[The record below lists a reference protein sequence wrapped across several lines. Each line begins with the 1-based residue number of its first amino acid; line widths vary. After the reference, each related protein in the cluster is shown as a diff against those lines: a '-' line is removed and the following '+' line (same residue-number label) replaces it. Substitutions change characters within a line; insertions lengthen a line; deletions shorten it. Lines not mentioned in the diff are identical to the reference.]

1 MEPGAEL
8 TDPLDRMVVAAIQR
22 ATRPHP

>member
-8 TDPLDRMVVAAIQR
+8 TDPADRMVVAAVQR
-22 ATRPHP
+22 ATQPRP